1 MSLSDETVFSKLNS
15 LNETQEGI
23 VSIAQWVMF
32 HRRHAKRFAQLWFQR
47 LKESSSP
54 RKLNLVY
61 LVNEVVQQMKARKK
75 EEFGIAF
82 APIMA
87 DACESAYRGSPADVQ
102 QKLRRV
108 IQVWRQRAIFDPDVL
123 DGIDSRLDDVD
134 KGKSSGAGMGRRLG
148 AGIGGSTPTELS
160 RLSAAQSKLNNQLT
174 HSTIAFGSATDEYK
188 KYMEADAIPPPAV
201 YVARLSQL
209 IKTLDIAHAAV
220 SDALSSRKELIKNLE
235 SLLETNKTALAGE
248 EAQLK
253 EVDEK
258 KAKSEDVKKDVEHML
273 LSGMTDEKNGGD
285 TVMRSTTPDIEPPRE
300 MVEALTPPPAAA
312 EGPGFQESG
321 PFSFQQNSPTKTT
334 SQADLLSSML
344 QYGNYSK
351 PSGVPKVTDNPM
363 AGMEGLDAD
372 VVAMLLKNVNSA
384 QGNGASTQ
392 PQPPMGEEDDDEYHP

>member
-1 MSLSDETVFSKLNS
+1 MSLSDETVYSKLNS

-32 HRRHAKRFAQLWFQR
+32 HRRHAKRFAHLWFQR
-47 LKESSSP
+47 LKESSAP
-54 RKLNLVY
+54 RRLNLVY

-75 EEFGIAF
+75 DEFGIAF
-82 APIMA
+82 SPIMA
-87 DACESAYRGSPADVQ
+87 DACEVAYRGSSADIQ

-123 DGIDSRLDDVD
+123 DGVDSRLDDID
-134 KGKSSGAGMGRRLG
+134 KGKSSAGTGRRLG
-148 AGIGGSTPTELS
+148 GGIGGATPAELS
-160 RLSAAQSKLNNQLT
+160 RLSAAQSKLNSQLT
-174 HSTIAFGSATDEYK
+174 HSTIAFGSANDEYK
-188 KYMEADAIPPPAV
+188 KYMEAEAIPPPAV

-253 EVDEK
+253 DVDDK
-258 KAKSEDVKKDVEHML
+258 KARTEDVKKDVENML
-273 LSGMTDEKNGGD
+273 LSGMTDDKNGD

-300 MVEALTPPPAAA
+300 MVEALTPPPA
-312 EGPGFQESG
+312 GPEEPAYQESG
-321 PFSFQQNSPTKTT
+321 PFSFQQVASPVKT
-334 SQADLLSSML
+334 QPPGDLLSSML
-344 QYGNYSK
+344 QYGNYGK
-351 PSGVPKVTDNPM
+351 AAAVPKVADNPM

-372 VVAMLLKNVNSA
+372 VVAMLLKNVSSAKGNSA
-384 QGNGASTQ
+384 PAQP
-392 PQPPMGEEDDDEYHP
+392 PQPMAEDDDDDEYHP

>member
-47 LKESSSP
+47 LKESSAP

-82 APIMA
+82 SPIIA
-87 DACESAYRGSPADVQ
+87 DACEVAYRGSPADVQ

-108 IQVWRQRAIFDPDVL
+108 VLVWRQRAIFDVDVL
-123 DGIDSRLDDVD
+123 DGIDNRLDDID
-134 KGKSSGAGMGRRLG
+134 KGKSSGSGMGRRLG
-148 AGIGGSTPTELS
+148 GGIGGSAPPELA
-160 RLSAAQSKLNNQLT
+160 RLSAAQNKLNNQLT
-174 HSTIAFGSATDEYK
+174 HSTIAFGTATDEYK
-188 KYMEADAIPPPAV
+188 TYMEAEAIPPPAV

-253 EVDEK
+253 EVGDK
-258 KAKSEDVKKDVEHML
+258 KERTDSVKKDVENML
-273 LSGMTDEKNGGD
+273 LSAMTDDKNGD

-300 MVEALTPPPAAA
+300 MPAAY
-312 EGPGFQESG
+312 QESAG
-321 PFSFQQNSPTKTT
+321 PFSFQSNSPVKGP
-334 SQADLLSSML
+334 SQTDLLSSML

-351 PSGVPKVTDNPM
+351 PAAVPKVTDNPM

-372 VVAMLLKNVNSA
+372 VVAMLLKGVNSA
-384 QGNGASTQ
+384 KGSGASA
-392 PQPPMGEEDDDEYHP
+392 QPPPPTTAMEDDDDDEYHP

>member
-47 LKESSSP
+47 LKESSAP

-82 APIMA
+82 SPIMA
-87 DACESAYRGSPADVQ
+87 DACEVAYRGSPADVQ

-108 IQVWRQRAIFDPDVL
+108 VQVWRQRAIFDPEVL
-123 DGIDSRLDDVD
+123 DGIDNRLDDVD
-134 KGKSSGAGMGRRLG
+134 KGKSSGSGMGRRLG
-148 AGIGGSTPTELS
+148 GGIGGSAPPELA

-174 HSTIAFGSATDEYK
+174 HSTIAFGTATDEYK
-188 KYMEADAIPPPAV
+188 TYMEAEAIPPAAV

-253 EVDEK
+253 EVTDK
-258 KAKSEDVKKDVEHML
+258 KERTESVKKDVENML
-273 LSGMTDEKNGGD
+273 LSAMADDKNGD

-300 MVEALTPPPAAA
+300 MVEALTPPPAPA
-312 EGPGFQESG
+312 EEPAYQEAG
-321 PFSFQQNSPTKTT
+321 PFSFQSNSPIKGP
-334 SQADLLSSML
+334 SQTDLLSSML

-384 QGNGASTQ
+384 KGSGASV
-392 PQPPMGEEDDDEYHP
+392 QPPPPVEDDDDEYHP

>member
-47 LKESSSP
+47 LKESSAP

-82 APIMA
+82 SPIIA
-87 DACESAYRGSPADVQ
+87 DACEAAYKGSPADVQ

-123 DGIDSRLDDVD
+123 DGIDQRLDDVD
-134 KGKSSGAGMGRRLG
+134 KGKSSAGAGRRLG
-148 AGIGGSTPTELS
+148 GGIGGTTPAELT
-160 RLSAAQSKLNNQLT
+160 RLSGAQSKLNGQLT
-174 HSTIAFGSATDEYK
+174 HSTIAFGSASDEYK
-188 KYMEADAIPPPAV
+188 KYMEAEAIPPPAV

-253 EVDEK
+253 EVEDK
-258 KAKSEDVKKDVEHML
+258 KARTEDVKKDVENML
-273 LSGMTDEKNGGD
+273 LSGMMDDKNGD
-285 TVMRSTTPDIEPPRE
+285 TAMRSTTPDIEPPRE
-300 MVEALTPPPAAA
+300 VEALTPPPFTEEPAY
-312 EGPGFQESG
+312 QESG
-321 PFSFQQNSPTKTT
+321 PFSFQQNSPTKT
-334 SQADLLSSML
+334 QPPGDLLSSML
-344 QYGNYSK
+344 QYGNYNKTTAPPK
-351 PSGVPKVTDNPM
+351 PADNPM

-372 VVAMLLKNVNSA
+372 VVAMLLKGVNNA
-384 QGNGASTQ
+384 KGNGAPPSQ
-392 PQPPMGEEDDDEYHP
+392 PQPMAEDDDDEYHP